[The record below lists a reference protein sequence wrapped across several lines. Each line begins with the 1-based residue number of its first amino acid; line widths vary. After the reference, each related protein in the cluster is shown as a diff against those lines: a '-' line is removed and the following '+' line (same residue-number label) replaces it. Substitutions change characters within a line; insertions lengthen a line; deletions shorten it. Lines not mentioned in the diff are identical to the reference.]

1 MLPASLLNDMDYVD
15 DMGGCTA
22 QLQAMLWIVSGSHQI
37 EVWSVQENLACGL
50 EFQEA
55 LVFLKNV
62 WRNRLYRGRRNGSG
76 KGETHRAHDLA
87 SHPEFTERRKL
98 LVQIWV
104 TCQNSNLTQPNLVH
118 WKPLK
123 HTETKKGWCFTL
135 WTCPLLD
142 FSTAISAGQNSPM
155 AKSAWYPLLCPTILD
170 GDRPSNDCLVVA
182 NCGGSPL
189 VIVSCIRVRIFFG
202 QQPLGKAFWNHSRT
216 SRNRSCCT
224 KIWSFGDKVQ
234 HTPVKWWWGSQCSF
248 WHWSRD
254 SRGISPPKKLG
265 LNEPNKNS
273 HGKGRQQPSKQ
284 YRKWSPLWHQNTSSQ
299 AGHSSFIYSGCGRVG
314 KPDKFPS
321 TLFNDPNLLHRYSWT
336 TEFSSLGHV
345 IIDLTCQEEAPRFQ
359 HLLAL

>member
-1 MLPASLLNDMDYVD
+1 MIWEDAQHNCKQCFESFQGLIRLRFEVFKRIWHAAWNSKKLLFSWRMSEGIGFTEVVEMAAAKEKPTEPMIWQATQSSLSEENYWFKFELHVKIAISLNPILSTENHWNILKPKKDDASP
-15 DMGGCTA
+15 C
-22 QLQAMLWIVSGSHQI
+22 
-37 EVWSVQENLACGL
+37 E
-50 EFQEA
+50 
-55 LVFLKNV
+55 
-62 WRNRLYRGRRNGSG
+62 
-76 KGETHRAHDLA
+76 RAHC
-87 SHPEFTERRKL
+87 
-98 LVQIWV
+98 W
-104 TCQNSNLTQPNLVH
+104 
-118 WKPLK
+118 
-123 HTETKKGWCFTL
+123 
-135 WTCPLLD
+135 
-142 FSTAISAGQNSPM
+142 ISALRFPPGKNSPM

-234 HTPVKWWWGSQCSF
+234 HTPVKWWWGRQCSF